1 MAKRITLNEVQVEAL
16 RHVLLLALATMEE
29 KEPGSELMESN
40 DDFVC
45 RLTKGEYKELETLL
59 TKKLY

>member
-16 RHVLLLALATMEE
+16 RLVLLHALATMEE